1 MNVIEN
7 DPEKPTKAHY
17 EPAELTVTPI
27 GKPDLLLSAE
37 YELKESEWESFSFE
51 FIF

>member
-1 MNVIEN
+1 MNERKTE
-7 DPEKPTKAHY
+7 PEKSAKGKY
-17 EPAELTVTPI
+17 EPAEITLSRLE
-27 GKPDLLLSAE
+27 KSDLLLSAE